1 MQIKSLADRATLNNG
16 IEMPWF
22 GLGTWLSHEGTEV
35 ENSVSW
41 ALQAGY
47 RSIDTAAIYGNEVGV
62 GRAIKASGIP
72 REKIFVTTKLW
83 NSDQRSGKV
92 NEAFE
97 SSLKKLDMDYIDLY
111 LIHWPVM
118 GKYKQSWKVM
128 ETLYKTGK
136 VNAIGVSNFLSH
148 HLEDL
153 LENAEIVP
161 TVDQVEFHPRLQLPD
176 LQDTCCKHGIQL
188 EAWSPIMK
196 GRVLNIPELVDIG
209 DKYGKNAVHVTLRW
223 MIQKQIITIPKTVRK
238 ERIISNAD
246 IYNFE
251 LSEDEMRLIDGL
263 DQNIRIGEDPDN
275 VSF

>member
-1 MQIKSLADRATLNNG
+1 MEELNLESKVKLNNG
-16 IEMPWF
+16 VEIPIL
-22 GLGTWLSHEGTEV
+22 GLGTYLSTGQLGYEAV
-35 ENSVSW
+35 RI
-41 ALQAGY
+41 ALKVGY
-47 RSIDTAAIYGNEVGV
+47 RHIDTAAMYGNEKEI
-62 GRAIKASGIP
+62 GRAIIDDDIP
-72 REKIFVTTKLW
+72 REEIFVTTKLW
-83 NSDQRSGKV
+83 NSDHGYEKALK
-92 NEAFE
+92 AFDI
-97 SSLKKLDMDYIDLY
+97 SLEKLEMDYVDLY
-111 LIHWPVM
+111 LIHWPVTGLRM
-118 GKYKQSWKVM
+118 DSWRALEQLYFEGKCK
-128 ETLYKTGK
+128 
-136 VNAIGVSNFLSH
+136 AIGVSNFLSH

-176 LQDTCCKHGIQL
+176 LQDTCCKHGILL

-263 DQNIRIGEDPDN
+263 DQNIHIGEDPDN